1 MIEIFGFF
9 IGVQLTINLFAS
21 CYRVIDLWYCLNE
34 HLVSILSRIG
44 INLLLIVMCYLL
56 GNDAFISG
64 LIAGQI
70 FFSLYH
76 LCIFWL
82 GQLLVIL
89 LR

>member
-9 IGVQLTINLFAS
+9 VGVQLTINFFAS
-21 CYRVIDLWYCLNE
+21 CYRIIDLWYCLNE
-34 HLVSILSRIG
+34 HLVSILSRIS
-44 INLLLIVMCYLL
+44 INLLLIVICYLL
-56 GNDAFISG
+56 GNEAFNSG

-70 FFSLYH
+70 FFSFYH